1 MSVTKQL
8 LILGNG
14 FDLHCGLKS
23 SYKDFFENEILD
35 LYSEKCGYPKIKQ
48 GCSGFWEGLLFQ
60 YYLQNGNEDY
70 NWCDIEKIIMETL
83 WQICFGNNIN
93 EPANINSGIWIA
105 ALQRRNNGLFPID
118 EYVETKDIIY
128 NYLLESCT
136 KNFYSLSSK
145 INRNLDITNL
155 PPLLNALLYELNNFE
170 NRFCKYIKNLIIN
183 PENEQEIRTGYIF
196 RAINLLVELSSD
208 LTTNFHNDSNIFKE
222 IKDKMIIDEALEVAK
237 QCIYK
242 GNGLMRS
249 SLANLQTSNILSFNY
264 TNVFDVLPLNINC
277 KYTNVHGKLCTN
289 KCDDCNS
296 CNIIFGVDDAVIKTQ
311 NDIPEL
317 RLFSKT
323 FRKMQNPASPTSI
336 LPNIEDYQSLQIK
349 FYGHSLSSA
358 DYSYFQSIF
367 DYYNIYD
374 NTKVSLIFYYSKGY
388 EQYDAIYELINTY
401 GTTLTNKDQGKNLM
415 HKLLLENRLK
425 ILEIE

>member
-1 MSVTKQL
+1 MSATKQL

-14 FDLHCGLKS
+14 FDLHCGLAS
-23 SYKDFFENEILD
+23 SYEEFFKSEILD
-35 LYSEKCGYPKIKQ
+35 GYSEICKNPRMKDD
-48 GCSGFWEGLLFQ
+48 CSGFWEGLLFQ
-60 YYLQNGNEDY
+60 YYLQNGSEDY

-136 KNFYSLSSK
+136 KKFYNLSSK

-196 RAINLLVELSSD
+196 SAINLLVELTSD

-222 IKDKMIIDEALEVAK
+222 IKDKMIIYKALEVAK

-264 TNVFDVLPLNINC
+264 TNVFDVLPLNFNC

-317 RLFSKT
+317 RFFSKT
-323 FRKMQNPASPTSI
+323 YRKMQNPASPTSI
-336 LPNIEDYQSLQIK
+336 LPNIENYQSLQIK
-349 FYGHSLSSA
+349 FYGH
-358 DYSYFQSIF
+358 
-367 DYYNIYD
+367 
-374 NTKVSLIFYYSKGY
+374 
-388 EQYDAIYELINTY
+388 
-401 GTTLTNKDQGKNLM
+401 
-415 HKLLLENRLK
+415 
-425 ILEIE
+425 